1 MLQSRVDTKYIEKG
15 LENLCFDDTRAMRL
29 YLRCMRWQYEAFL
42 AADLSPLQ
50 RLYRMAYVMFVFR
63 IWRNKISR
71 KSNFVSH
78 NCYVCLEINF
88 GGLIILINN
97 LRDNGFDEYFLPFY
111 IQSQHCEGFFR
122 TMRSWAGSQSTKI
135 DGTVLECLSTIRQ
148 IHSTQSQ
155 ALYLTE
161 NGYEMPKQGKYDKIK
176 SIPVPKLPSN
186 EQNKCQKCLNQ
197 L

>member
-1 MLQSRVDTKYIEKG
+1 
-15 LENLCFDDTRAMRL
+15 
-29 YLRCMRWQYEAFL
+29 
-42 AADLSPLQ
+42 
-50 RLYRMAYVMFVFR
+50 MAYVMFVFR
-63 IWRNKISR
+63 IWRKKISR

-111 IQSQHCEGFFR
+111 IQSQHCEAFFR
-122 TMRSWAGSQSTKI
+122 TMRSWAGSQSTKN

-161 NGYEMPKQGKYDKIK
+161 NGYNMPKQGKYDKIK
-176 SIPVPKLPSN
+176 SISVPKLPSN
-186 EQNKCQKCLNQ
+186 EQMSEVLISFKSASSNFNLNQ
-197 L
+197 LNQLLRTFARKWIRYLGKYLLKI